1 MIVQRSGHPEPVEGA
16 AARGMTLIEIMVVL
30 VILGMIAAAVAVNVV
45 KRQQEA
51 EVKQA
56 KTDVQNIANNGV
68 DAFRVMK
75 GRYPTTEEGI
85 HVLIQEGFLK
95 PNNSEGTLKDPW
107 GHEYIYLYP
116 GQAHPDS
123 YDVKSNGPDGQPGS
137 PNAIVNY

>member
-1 MIVQRSGHPEPVEGA
+1 MKRHLVRA

-45 KRQQEA
+45 KQKGEA
-51 EVKQA
+51 ENKQA
-56 KTDVQNIANNGV
+56 KADVQNIANQGV

-95 PNNSEGTLKDPW
+95 PNNTEGSIKDPW
-107 GHEYIYLYP
+107 GHDYVYLSP
-116 GQAHPDS
+116 GTAHTDS
-123 YDVKSNGPDGQPGS
+123 YDVKSTGPDGQPGT
-137 PNAIVNY
+137 PDDIVNY